1 MDMQTTKHT
10 KHQLSLALQQSSS
23 NLRKEYMIRETS
35 FLDWFSGSDSI
46 PTFGL
51 VDLDTMDPPTIIDE
65 FQNSSV
71 QVLCI
76 LTISSPLSP

>member
-1 MDMQTTKHT
+1 
-10 KHQLSLALQQSSS
+10 
-23 NLRKEYMIRETS
+23 MIRETS